1 MDHPRVNALSSK
13 IFFFSRLILSFL
25 LICLMLVLNFLDFKE
40 IRRHTEYLSLLKKA
54 SEFDRETELDQALGS
69 SVQTWL
75 LEEHPGVA
83 QKNGAT
89 RVTIAKFLLNNQSS
103 SLEMLGSIKG
113 NDGSENDFQTMTIK
127 HSDTLM
133 RYVGRQ
139 EENVSGAIAMF
150 KGLAKPLDVRILTGI
165 DTSSLSAE
173 SLNFKKLRIVGD
185 SVRLFFAEESF
196 AQRNSTGI
204 QTLSLKGEFEEIR
217 TLSPLVF
224 GGLDS
229 VMVREMLQNP
239 DQLTRIEGLYGIQST
254 DEMQNLITDLLEK
267 NLEPVAILGFDV
279 SRKWFPLALLSVL
292 FMVNFLIL
300 SHLITAYRQSL
311 PVISGATSQDNL
323 EFLVANPSN
332 SLYPLGFER
341 PYHWLVRVL
350 FFVDFLFT
358 GILSLYVLLGT
369 GIGIAG
375 VNWVCDIEE
384 IVEKTERLFW
394 HN

>member
-1 MDHPRVNALSSK
+1 
-13 IFFFSRLILSFL
+13 
-25 LICLMLVLNFLDFKE
+25 MLVLNFLDFKE

-54 SEFDRETELDQALGS
+54 SEFDRETDLDQALGS
-69 SVQTWL
+69 SIQTWL

-89 RVTIAKFLLNNQSS
+89 RVAIAKFLINNQSS

-113 NDGSENDFQTMTIK
+113 NDGSENDFQTITIK

-133 RYVGRQ
+133 RYISRQ
-139 EENVSGAIAMF
+139 GDNVSGAIAMF
-150 KGLAKPLDVRILTGI
+150 KGLAKPLDVRVLTGI

-185 SVRLFFAEESF
+185 SVRLSFAEESF

-239 DQLTRIEGLYGIQST
+239 DQLARIEGLYGIQST

-300 SHLITAYRQSL
+300 SYLITAYR
-311 PVISGATSQDNL
+311 NL
-323 EFLVANPSN
+323 C
-332 SLYPLGFER
+332 PLS
-341 PYHWLVRVL
+341 RVL
-350 FFVDFLFT
+350 PR
-358 GILSLYVLLGT
+358 
-369 GIGIAG
+369 
-375 VNWVCDIEE
+375 E
-384 IVEKTERLFW
+384 IIWSF
-394 HN
+394 